1 MERGR
6 RNRSKKRQKEEEKEE
21 EEEEEE
27 AIYTFIPTPT
37 NQPTDGKALV

>member
-27 AIYTFIPTPT
+27 AIYTFIPT
-37 NQPTDGKALV
+37 DGNLSQCPNEP